1 MRILFLLPGGA
12 GVPVGGVKV
21 VLEYANRLA
30 ADGNEVGVVYP
41 SCCRG
46 LHRIGFRAWCKVVL
60 RFIIYGII
68 PRYTSR
74 RWFPLNGRVREHWVW
89 SLREQ
94 NVPKADVY
102 VATAAQTA
110 YYLAQYERVLPS
122 HKFYFIQH
130 FEDWGDSS
138 REYVLAS
145 YHLPLRKWVIARWLE
160 QIVKEEGENSVL
172 IPNGFDFNQFHIT
185 IGIEKRSRNRVC
197 MLYHNLA
204 WKGCADGFAA
214 LEIVKKRCPDLR
226 VTLFGVPP
234 CPADLPNWY
243 EYYQRPACEEHRRL
257 YNEATI
263 FLGTSHSEGWG
274 LTVGEAMACGCA
286 VVCTD
291 NPGYREMAEDG
302 KTALIAPVGDSQAL
316 AERIIRLMED
326 DDLRLRIA
334 RAGHENILRFTWDR
348 SYTILKNEIE
358 SSLFAKS

>member
-1 MRILFLLPGGA
+1 MKEILFLFPGGA
-12 GVPVGGVKV
+12 AAPIGGYKV

-30 ADGNEVGVVYP
+30 ADGYEIGVVYP
-41 SCCRG
+41 ACCRG
-46 LHRIGFRAWCKVVL
+46 LRQVGFWAWCKAVL
-60 RFIIYGII
+60 RFIIYSIV
-68 PRYTSR
+68 PRYTAR
-74 RWFPLNGRVREHWVW
+74 RWFSLDKRVKEHWVW
-89 SLREQ
+89 SLHEQ

-102 VATAAQTA
+102 VATAVQTA
-110 YYLAQYERVLPS
+110 YYLARYKRVSPS
-122 HKFYFIQH
+122 CKFYFIQH
-130 FEDWGDSS
+130 FEVWGNSS

-160 QIVKEEGENSVL
+160 QIVRHEGESCTL
-172 IPNGFDFNQFHIT
+172 IPNGFDFTQFHLT
-185 IGIEKRSRNRVC
+185 INPEARNKNRVC
-197 MLYHNLA
+197 MLYHRLA
-204 WKGCADGFAA
+204 WKGCADGFTA
-214 LEIVKKRCPDLR
+214 LEIVKKRCPDLQ

-234 CPADLPNWY
+234 CPEGLPDWY
-243 EYYQRPACEEHRRL
+243 EYHQRPARDEHRQL
-257 YNEATI
+257 YNEAAI

-316 AERIIRLMED
+316 AERIIRLMKD

-348 SYTILKNEIE
+348 SYAILKKEVN
-358 SSLFAKS
+358 KSN